1 MLGKR
6 ASQRGMFEADH
17 LYLDFVGRDSFYGF
31 LATERGNLFRDE
43 DFGRLYCPDNGR
55 NSVPPSLLAT
65 ALLLQ
70 AHDRVS
76 DEEAKRRADL
86 DLSWKVA
93 LGIEIDQRLFAK
105 STLQLFRAQLIL
117 HDQVRAVFQRSL
129 EFARDSGYLQGRK
142 MKVVLDTTPI
152 LGRGAVKDTYNLLAD
167 GIKKLVWALAKKV
180 ARTKPEVWA
189 REHGLGHYYG
199 SSVKGEAEI
208 DWSDENAR
216 AEFLKSIVAD
226 ADQLLETA
234 RQTLAQ
240 VRAGSDQEQAIVAAA
255 QLLSQLLLQDV
266 ERPAGGPGSSGEPG
280 DPRLKQGVTRE
291 RIVSVHD
298 PEMRHGHKSA
308 TKRFEGFP
316 GLTTRAGKAAVAVD
330 PDTQLITAVDMLS
343 ANAGDSQCALEMV
356 EASEANTGIEV
367 EETIGDCAFGDGAT
381 REIFEQAGRTLV
393 ARVAHPHNQG
403 QFPKDALQIDL
414 AAGTCTCPAGQVTH
428 TTVPDGTRQ
437 DRKGRTHS
445 LRAFQFE
452 AAVCDKCSLR
462 KACTRARPGKGRR
475 VRIHPQERLLQAARA
490 LEASPQFHEYREKR
504 QAAEHRIGRLIQLGV
519 RQSRYFGQAKTLF
532 QVMLAATVANLTL
545 TATKMMKM
553 RPRSGGKG
561 ITSSLLSMLRRAFA
575 ALPAIRLR
583 PLGPVLRIPA
593 LFRPPQP
600 AFRLGF

>member
-6 ASQRGMFEADH
+6 APQRGMFEADH

-76 DEEAKRRADL
+76 DDEAKARADF
-86 DLSWKVA
+86 DMRWKVA
-93 LGIEIDQRLFAK
+93 LGTNLDQRPFAK

-117 HDQVRAVFQRSL
+117 HDQVRLVFQRSL
-129 EFARDSGYLQGRK
+129 EFARASGYLQGRK
-142 MKVVLDTTPI
+142 IKVVLDTTPI

-199 SSVKGEAEI
+199 SSVKGEAAI
-208 DWSDENAR
+208 DWSDETAR
-216 AEFLKSIVAD
+216 AKFLKSIVAD
-226 ADQLLETA
+226 ADRLLETA
-234 RQTLAQ
+234 RQTLRS
-240 VRAGSDQEQAIVAAA
+240 VVAGSDQEKAIVEAA

-266 ERPAGGPGSSGEPG
+266 ERPTEGSDASGGPGEPQ
-280 DPRLKQGVTRE
+280 LKQGVARD
-291 RIVSVHD
+291 RIVSAHD
-298 PEMRHGHKSA
+298 PQMRHGHKSA
-308 TKRFEGFP
+308 SKRFEGF
-316 GLTTRAGKAAVAVD
+316 KAVVAVD
-330 PDTQLITAVDMLS
+330 PDTQLITVVDMLS

-356 EASEANTGIEV
+356 EASEANTGTEV

-381 REIFEQAGRTLV
+381 REIFEQAGRQLV
-393 ARVAHPHNQG
+393 ARVARPHNQG
-403 QFPKDALQIDL
+403 QFPKDAFQIDL

-428 TTVPDGTRQ
+428 TTVPEGTHR
-437 DRKGRTHS
+437 DRNGRTHS
-445 LRAFQFE
+445 LRAFEFE
-452 AAVCDKCSLR
+452 AAVCDECFLR
-462 KACTRARPGKGRR
+462 KACTRARLGKGRA

-490 LEASPQFHEYREKR
+490 LQASPQFHEYREKR

-519 RQSRYFGQAKTLF
+519 RQSRSFGQAKTLF

-545 TATKMMKM
+545 TAAKMMKM
-553 RPRSGGKG
+553 RPGSGGKAL
-561 ITSSLLSMLRRAFA
+561 TSSLLSMLRRAFE
-575 ALPAIRLR
+575 ALPAFRLR
-583 PLGPVLRIPA
+583 PLGPGLRIPA

>member
-6 ASQRGMFEADH
+6 SPQRGMFEADH
-17 LYLDFVGRDSFYGF
+17 VYLDFVGRDTFYGF

-76 DEEAKRRADL
+76 DDEAKARADF
-86 DLSWKVA
+86 DMRWKVA
-93 LGIEIDQRLFAK
+93 LGTNLDQRLFAK

-117 HDQVRAVFQRSL
+117 HDQVRSVFQRSL
-129 EFARDSGYLQGRK
+129 EYAQETGYLQGRK

-167 GIKKLVWALAKKV
+167 GIKKLIWALAKKV
-180 ARTKPEVWA
+180 AKTKPEVWA
-189 REHGLGHYYG
+189 RGHELSQYYG

-208 DWSDENAR
+208 DWGDEQAR
-216 AEFLKSIVAD
+216 AGFLKSIVAD
-226 ADQLLETA
+226 ADRLLETA
-234 RQTLAQ
+234 RQTLPQ
-240 VRAGSDQEQAIVAAA
+240 VPAAGDQEKAIVEAA

-266 ERPAGGPGSSGEPG
+266 ERPAEAVSPSSYGGPGPSGEQG
-280 DPRLKQGVTRE
+280 DPRLKQGVTRD
-291 RIVSVHD
+291 RIVSVQD

-308 TKRFEGFP
+308 TKRFEGF
-316 GLTTRAGKAAVAVD
+316 KAAVAVD

-343 ANAGDSQCALEMV
+343 ANAVDSQRALELV
-356 EASEANTGIEV
+356 QASEANTGIEV
-367 EETIGDCAFGDGAT
+367 EETIGDCAFGDGTT
-381 REIFEQAGRTLV
+381 REIFEQAGRKLV
-393 ARVAHPHNQG
+393 AKVGHPRNQG
-403 QFPKDALQIDL
+403 QFTKEAFQIDL
-414 AAGTCTCPAGQVTH
+414 EAGTCTCPAGEVTH
-428 TTVPDGTRQ
+428 TTVPCGTHK
-437 DRKGRTHS
+437 DRNGRTIS
-445 LRAFQFE
+445 QRAFQFE
-452 AAVCDKCSLR
+452 AAVCDGCSLR
-462 KACTRARPGKGRR
+462 PACTRARPGQGR
-475 VRIHPQERLLQAARA
+475 VVAIHPQERLIQEARA
-490 LEASPQFHEYREKR
+490 LQASPEFGEYREKR

-553 RPRSGGKG
+553 RPRSGGMG
-561 ITSSLLSMLRRAFA
+561 LTSSLLSMLRRAFE

-583 PLGPVLRIPA
+583 PLGLGLRIPA
-593 LFRPPQP
+593 LFHLPRP
-600 AFRLGF
+600 AFRPGL

>member
-6 ASQRGMFEADH
+6 ASQRGMFAADH

-76 DEEAKRRADL
+76 DDEAKARADF
-86 DLSWKVA
+86 DMRWKVA
-93 LGIEIDQRLFAK
+93 LGTNLDQRPFAK

-117 HDQVRAVFQRSL
+117 HDPVRLVFQRSL
-129 EFARDSGYLQGRK
+129 EFARESGYLQGRK

-189 REHGLGHYYG
+189 RGQGLDRYYG
-199 SSVKGEAEI
+199 SSVKGEVEI

-216 AEFLKSIVAD
+216 AKFLKSIVAD
-226 ADQLLETA
+226 ADRLLETA
-234 RQTLAQ
+234 RQTLQQ
-240 VRAGSDQEQAIVAAA
+240 VPVGSEQEKAIVEAA

-266 ERPAGGPGSSGEPG
+266 ERPAEGPGPSGERG
-280 DPRLKQGVTRE
+280 DPRLKQGVTPD

-308 TKRFEGFP
+308 TKRFEGF
-316 GLTTRAGKAAVAVD
+316 KVAVAVD
-330 PDTQLITAVDMLS
+330 PDSQLITAVDMLS
-343 ANAGDSQCALEMV
+343 ANAVDSERGLELV
-356 EASEANTGIEV
+356 QASEANTGIEV
-367 EETIGDCAFGDGAT
+367 EETIADCAFGDGTT
-381 REIFEQAGRTLV
+381 REIFEQAGRKLV
-393 ARVAHPHNQG
+393 ARVARPNNQG
-403 QFPKDALQIDL
+403 QFPKDAFQIDL
-414 AAGTCTCPAGQVTH
+414 AAGTCTCPAGEVTH
-428 TTVPDGTRQ
+428 TTVPEGTRQ
-437 DRKGRTHS
+437 DRNGRTHS

-452 AAVCDKCSLR
+452 AAVCDRCALR
-462 KACTRARPGKGRR
+462 PACMRACPGKGRG

-490 LEASPQFHEYREKR
+490 LQASPEFGEYREKR
-504 QAAEHRIGRLIQLGV
+504 QAAEHRLARLVQLGI
-519 RQSRYFGQAKTLF
+519 RQSRYFGQAKTFF

-545 TATKMMKM
+545 TATKMKKM
-553 RPRSGGKG
+553 GPANMAKG
-561 ITSSLLSMLRRAFA
+561 LTSFLLSLLRRAFE
-575 ALPAIRLR
+575 ALLAIRLR
-583 PLGPVLRIPA
+583 RLGPVLRIPVF
-593 LFRPPQP
+593 FRLPQP
-600 AFRLGF
+600 AFRLDF

>member
-6 ASQRGMFEADH
+6 SAQRGMFQADH

-129 EFARDSGYLQGRK
+129 EFARESGYLQGRK

-167 GIKKLVWALAKKV
+167 GIKKLVWALA
-180 ARTKPEVWA
+180 RTVGRAKPEVWA

-226 ADQLLETA
+226 ADRLLETA

-240 VRAGSDQEQAIVAAA
+240 VSAGSDQKKAIVEAA

-266 ERPAGGPGSSGEPG
+266 ERPAGVPGSSGEPG
-280 DPRLKQGVTRE
+280 DPRLKQGVTPD

-308 TKRFEGFP
+308 SRRFEGF
-316 GLTTRAGKAAVAVD
+316 KAAVAVD
-330 PDTQLITAVDMLS
+330 PETQLITAVDMLS
-343 ANAGDSQCALEMV
+343 ANAGDSQCALGMV

-381 REIFEQAGRTLV
+381 REIFEQAGRKLV
-393 ARVAHPHNQG
+393 ARVARPNNQG
-403 QFPKDALQIDL
+403 QFPKEAFALDL
-414 AAGTCTCPAGQVTH
+414 EAGTCTCPAGQVTH
-428 TTVPDGTRQ
+428 ATVPGGAHK
-437 DRKGRTHS
+437 DRNGRTIS
-445 LRAFQFE
+445 QRAFQFE
-452 AAVCDKCSLR
+452 AAVCDECLLR
-462 KACTRARPGKGRR
+462 KACTRARSGQGR
-475 VRIHPQERLLQAARA
+475 VVTIHPQERLLQAARA
-490 LEASPQFHEYREKR
+490 LQTSPEFGEYRKKR
-504 QAAEHRIGRLIQLGV
+504 QAAEHRLGRLIQLGV

-553 RPRSGGKG
+553 RPRSGVKG
-561 ITSSLLSMLRRAFA
+561 IRSSLLSMLRCAFA

-583 PLGPVLRIPA
+583 PGLRIPA
-593 LFRPPQP
+593 LFPPPQP